1 MINPL
6 EELCF
11 QLSRRA
17 RVAHTAAPTTA
28 DYVRQ
33 RHSGLERQFTRHFE
47 RSRLVRVARRSP
59 SSWARWRPIPLPDA
73 TADVVLCF
81 DVSG

>member
-47 RSRLVRVARRSP
+47 QSRLVDKRVLDFGSAPASCRGSRGSSGP
-59 SSWARWRPIPLPDA
+59 SR
-73 TADVVLCF
+73 
-81 DVSG
+81 